1 MAGQALGAAG
11 EAVVA
16 AVYEQTGWRVVARN
30 WRCRE
35 GEVDLIVRRGSTVAF
50 CEVKTRT
57 SDRFGSPAEAV
68 GPAKQQRLRRLASVW
83 LSEHGPVR
91 EVRFD
96 VAGVRPHPDGGYS
109 VELLEAAF

>member
-1 MAGQALGAAG
+1 MTGRALGAAG

-16 AVYEQTGWRVVARN
+16 AVYEHSGWRIVERN

-35 GEVDLIVRRGSTVAF
+35 GEIDLIARRGSTVAF

-57 SDRFGSPAEAV
+57 SDRYGSPAEAV
-68 GPAKQQRLRRLASVW
+68 GPEKQRRLRGLAVAW
-83 LSEHGPVR
+83 LAQHGPVR
-91 EVRFD
+91 HLRFD
-96 VAGVRPHPDGGYS
+96 VAAVRPHPDGTFS

>member
-11 EAVVA
+11 ESVVA
-16 AVYEQTGWRVVARN
+16 AVYEQTGWTIVARN

-35 GEVDLIVRRGSTVAF
+35 GEVDLIVRRGGTVVF

-57 SDRFGSPAEAV
+57 SDRYGSPAEAV

-83 LSEHGPVR
+83 LTEHGPAG

-96 VAGVRPHPDGGYS
+96 VAAVRPHPDGTYA
-109 VELLEAAF
+109 VELLESAF